1 MLIKKSTNYRK
12 EICKFDDDNGKEQF
26 KQFNKDSIINGHEG
40 IMIKDPNSFYE
51 CKRSTTWLK
60 SKPFIE
66 ISLQVTDFEEGTG
79 RNTGRLGAIIAEGE
93 DEGKFFKL
101 NIGSG
106 FTDEQRLQYW
116 EKKKI

>member
-1 MLIKKSTNYRK
+1 MLIKKVQIIEKKSVNL
-12 EICKFDDDNGKEQF
+12 DNDNGKEQF

-66 ISLQVTDFEEGTG
+66 ISLKVTDFEEGTEEI
-79 RNTGRLGAIIAEGE
+79 LE
-93 DEGKFFKL
+93 D
-101 NIGSG
+101 
-106 FTDEQRLQYW
+106 
-116 EKKKI
+116 

>member
-1 MLIKKSTNYRK
+1 MKGY
-12 EICKFDDDNGKEQF
+12 
-26 KQFNKDSIINGHEG
+26 EG

-66 ISLQVTDFEEGTG
+66 ISLKVTDFEEGTG

-93 DEGKFFKL
+93 DEGKFFKI
-101 NIGSG
+101 NVGSG

-116 EKKKI
+116 GEKK